1 MRRNLFAFA
10 IGLITAVAVWS
21 TAHAQQRFKTPQEA
35 ADALVA
41 AARAGD
47 ASALVTV
54 LGRDGAEIAS
64 SGDSVQD
71 EESRKLFVAAYDI
84 KHDINTAGDKAILLL
99 GNRDWPFPIPLI
111 KKGDTW
117 EFDTVAGRE
126 EVLARRIGRNELAT
140 IQACL
145 AYVDAQNEYT
155 ERGMYAQRIISSP
168 NKKDGLYWPSA
179 AGEPQSPLGE
189 AVAVATLRGYRV
201 GRVPVPFN
209 GYYFKILTRQ
219 GATALGGELDYII
232 RGKMIGDF
240 ALVAYPAEYGN
251 SGVMTFVVNHDG
263 DVFEKDL
270 GPRTP
275 VIASRMTA
283 YNPDRTWK
291 KVVDTLPE
299 Q

>member
-1 MRRNLFAFA
+1 LTLA
-10 IGLITAVAVWS
+10 IGLITAIAIGS

-35 ADALVA
+35 ADALVT

-47 ASALVTV
+47 PKALVTV

-64 SGDSVQD
+64 SGDPVQD

-84 KHDINTAGDKAILLL
+84 KHDVNTTGDKAIMLL

-111 KKGDTW
+111 KKDDTW
-117 EFDTVAGRE
+117 QFDTVAGRE

-145 AYVDAQNEYT
+145 AYVDAQNEYA
-155 ERGMYAQRIISSP
+155 EREGGMYAQRIISSS

-189 AVAVATLRGYRV
+189 AVATATLRGYRV
-201 GRVPVPFN
+201 GRAPIPFN

-219 GATALGGELDYII
+219 GPTAPGGEVDYII
-232 RGKMIGDF
+232 RGKMIGGF

-275 VIASRMTA
+275 VIASRMTT
-283 YNPDRTWK
+283 YGPDRTWK
-291 KVVDTLPE
+291 KVVDTVPE

>member
-1 MRRNLFAFA
+1 MRKNLLVLA

-21 TAHAQQRFKTPQEA
+21 PADAQQRFKTPQEA
-35 ADALVA
+35 ADALVT

-47 ASALVTV
+47 ARGLVTV
-54 LGRDGAEIAS
+54 LGNDGAEIAS
-64 SGDSVQD
+64 SGDPVQD

-84 KHDINTAGDKAILLL
+84 KHDVNIAGDKAILLL
-99 GNRDWPFPIPLI
+99 GNRDWPFPIPLV
-111 KKGDTW
+111 KKNDAW

-145 AYVDAQNEYT
+145 AYVDAQNEYAKN
-155 ERGMYAQRIISSP
+155 GIYAQRIISSP

-179 AGEPQSPLGE
+179 AGEPESPLGE
-189 AVAVATLRGYRV
+189 AVATATLRGYRV
-201 GRVPVPFN
+201 GRVPIPFN

-219 GATALGGELDYII
+219 GATAPGGEIDYII
-232 RGKMIGDF
+232 RGKMIGGF

-275 VIASRMTA
+275 VIASRMTT

-291 KVVDTLPE
+291 KVVDTELV

>member
-1 MRRNLFAFA
+1 MTRNVLALA
-10 IGLITAVAVWS
+10 IGLTTAIAVCS
-21 TAHAQQRFKTPQEA
+21 TAQAQQRFKTPQEA
-35 ADALVA
+35 GDALVA
-41 AARAGD
+41 AARASD
-47 ASALVTV
+47 ARGLVTV
-54 LGRDGAEIAS
+54 LGPEGAEIAS
-64 SGDSVQD
+64 SGDPVQD
-71 EESRKLFVAAYDI
+71 DETRKLFVAAYDI
-84 KHDINTAGDKAILLL
+84 KHDVNIAGDKAILIL
-99 GNRDWPFPIPLI
+99 GNGDWPFPIPLI
-111 KKGDTW
+111 KKNDTW

-145 AYVDAQNEYT
+145 AYVDAQNEYAQS
-155 ERGMYAQRIISSP
+155 GVYAQRIISSP

-189 AVAVATLRGYRV
+189 AVATATLRGYRV
-201 GRVPVPFN
+201 GRAPIPFN
-209 GYYFKILTRQ
+209 GYYFKILTQQ
-219 GATALGGELDYII
+219 GPTAPGGELDYII
-232 RGKMIGDF
+232 RGKMIGGF

-270 GPRTP
+270 GARTP
-275 VIASRMTA
+275 VIASRMTE

-291 KVVDTLPE
+291 KVVDTVPV